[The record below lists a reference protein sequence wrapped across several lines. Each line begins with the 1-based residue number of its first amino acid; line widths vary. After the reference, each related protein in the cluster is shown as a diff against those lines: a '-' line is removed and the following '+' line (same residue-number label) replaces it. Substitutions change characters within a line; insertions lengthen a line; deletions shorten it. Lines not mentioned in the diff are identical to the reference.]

1 MLKEDRFRLLIEEQ
15 RSSGLSIQEFCSN
28 HSIPPSTFHYWKK
41 KFSRDTV
48 KDEFIPLIVKPTEM
62 GVVKGST
69 FSEMNTGN
77 PAKLEL
83 VFPNGT
89 MLRVQHDLDLAH
101 LRALIHLYD

>member
-15 RSSGLSIQEFCSN
+15 RNSGLSIKEFCSN
-28 HSIPPSTFHYWKK
+28 HIIPPSTFHYWKK
-41 KFSRDTV
+41 KFAREPERNS
-48 KDEFIPLIVKPTEM
+48 FIPLIVKPTEM
-62 GVVKGST
+62 GVAKGST
-69 FSEMNTGN
+69 YSEMNTGN

-89 MLRVQHDLDLAH
+89 ILRVQHDLDVVH